1 MSEYRVV
8 ELEKW
13 ERKEY
18 FNYYFSINVTHEMT
32 TKIDVTNAVEYC
44 QNNNYRFY
52 AYMIFNITKSFNSI
66 KNYRYDLIEEELVC
80 WDYLVPAFTIFDKE
94 KEKFQ
99 CIWLDKLESMAEFQ
113 SAYKAEVDKYAGSDK
128 MFPKVNQPLNTF
140 DISAIPWVSF
150 DNFSL
155 NIANSSC
162 YLKPIITIG
171 KYSKQNGRLSI
182 PISIKSHHATVD
194 GFHVAKFFEK
204 LTMYIE

>member
-1 MSEYRVV
+1 MSEYRYVD
-8 ELEKW
+8 LEDW

-18 FNYYFSINVTHEMT
+18 FNYYLELNVTHEMT
-32 TKIDVTNAVEYC
+32 MKIDVTNAVKYC
-44 QNNNYRFY
+44 RDNNFSFY
-52 AYMIFNITKSFNSI
+52 AYMIFYITKSINSI
-66 KNYRYDLIEEELVC
+66 KNYRYDFIEDELVC

-99 CIWLDKLESMAEFQ
+99 CIWLDKIESMVDFQ
-113 SAYKAEVDKYAGSDK
+113 TDYQSEVGKYVCSEK

-140 DISAIPWVSF
+140 DISAIPWVNF

-171 KYSKQNGRLSI
+171 KYSEQNGRLSM
-182 PISIKSHHATVD
+182 PVSIKSHHATVD

-204 LTMYIE
+204 LLINID